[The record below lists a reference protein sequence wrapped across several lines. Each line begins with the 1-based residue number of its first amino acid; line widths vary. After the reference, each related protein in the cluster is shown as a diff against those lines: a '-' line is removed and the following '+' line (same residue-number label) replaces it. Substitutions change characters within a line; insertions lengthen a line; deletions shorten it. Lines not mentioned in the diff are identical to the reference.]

1 MTTVTK
7 TPSPLSVRDFRL
19 LWIGESVSLLGDQFT
34 IIAFPWLVLQLTG
47 NALILGTVMALM
59 GIPRALF
66 MLIGGAMVDR
76 FTPRGVMLFTN
87 LARLILVAL
96 LALLTLTGT
105 IQVWMLFVLALAFGT
120 ADAFYFPGQSA
131 VVPQVLEKDQPQM
144 GNTIVQGTATLSQ
157 SIGPVIAGGLIAL
170 VGGTAAAAADALP
183 SLSGIGVAFTIDAL
197 TFLLSVFTLWLM
209 RPSRAAVSEQPS
221 GGVIRAIRDGMA
233 YMWKSESLRLI
244 FVLVL
249 ATNFFVMGPIMV
261 GIPVLSDRL
270 PEGAAAYGVIMSAF
284 GGGALVGIIL
294 SGVLPRLKPA
304 HMGTI
309 LLAVQAIMGLAMALL
324 PFAGSMIVAAVLSL
338 IMGAVNGYVNI
349 SFFTWL
355 QKRVP
360 ENFMGRVMS
369 LIMFASVGLTPISTA
384 LSGALMDTNMTV
396 LFVGA
401 GIAMAIVTLYAISS
415 KAMRQMGLETIITEP
430 ISVVSAISATAEMPT
445 LRATGEMSS
454 VGD

>member
-1 MTTVTK
+1 MTASQ

-19 LWIGESVSLLGDQFT
+19 LWIGESISLLGDQFT

-66 MLIGGAMVDR
+66 MLIGGALVDR
-76 FTPRGVMLFTN
+76 FTPRGVMLSTN
-87 LARLILVAL
+87 IARLILVAL
-96 LALLTLTGT
+96 LAILTLSGT
-105 IQVWMLFVLALAFGT
+105 LQVWMLYVLALAFGT

-131 VVPQVLEKDQPQM
+131 IVPQILEKDQLQM

-183 SLSGIGVAFTIDAL
+183 SMTGIGAAFAIDAL
-197 TFLLSVFTLWLM
+197 TFLASVFMLWLM

-233 YMWKSESLRLI
+233 YMWKIKSLRLI

-261 GIPVLSDRL
+261 GIPVLSDHL

-284 GGGALVGIIL
+284 GGGALAGIIL

-304 HMGTI
+304 RMGTI
-309 LLAVQAIMGLAMALL
+309 LLVVQAFMGIAMALL
-324 PFAGSMIVAAVLSL
+324 PFAGSMIIAAVLSL

-360 ENFMGRVMS
+360 ENLMGRVMS

-384 LSGALMDTNMTV
+384 LSGALINTNMTV

-401 GIAMAIVTLYAISS
+401 GIMMALVTLYAISS
-415 KAMRQMGLETIITEP
+415 KAMRQMGLETEIDESID
-430 ISVVSAISATAEMPT
+430 VASAVKATAEMPT

>member
-19 LWIGESVSLLGDQFT
+19 LWIGESISLLGDQFT

-87 LARLILVAL
+87 FARLILVAL

-131 VVPQVLEKDQPQM
+131 VVPQVLEKDQLQM

-401 GIAMAIVTLYAISS
+401 GIAMALVTLYAISS
-415 KAMRQMGLETIITEP
+415 KSMRQMGLETIITEP